1 MDCSVT
7 SSKTLENRSR
17 SQAQPVALPLK
28 AWLVLGGFAL
38 VVALLGGSSRPDAF
52 QIAILRPAAAL
63 FLIPALWHVR
73 LEAVREACL
82 PAILL
87 GLLAAWMAL
96 QLVPLPPSL
105 WQSLP
110 ERAAVAEI
118 DALLGS
124 PERWRPLSLVPSRT
138 INALASLVVPASAI
152 LLALAYRMTGFH
164 LLILFAGVGVFD
176 AVLGLGQVLA
186 GRSSMLYFYEV
197 TNRGSPVGILANENH
212 SAVLSAL
219 TLLVIARLSIR
230 APEQGVP
237 AWIRLASAPAYAT
250 VLLAI
255 LVSGSRAGLSLAALA
270 LIVTALMVWS
280 MTRHGMKSDRRVRGQ
295 GVPAL
300 RPRVILGAFFAAIAL
315 TITAFVLLER
325 TPAFEDLLARN
336 AFEDL
341 RARIWPILAEMM
353 STFWV
358 LGSGFGSFEEVYHIF
373 EPTTLLLPSYVNQA
387 HNDWA
392 QLVIEGGVPALAL
405 LAILLGWIVTTVAR
419 MVMADSRYTMLALF
433 WMAIFAILAAASI
446 VDYPLRTPIFQAAA
460 LWLLVILAQ
469 DRSAQ
474 K

>member
-1 MDCSVT
+1 MT
-7 SSKTLENRSR
+7 ASKTLENRSR
-17 SQAQPVALPLK
+17 SQAPPVALSPE
-28 AWLVLGGFAL
+28 AWLVVGGFAL

-63 FLIPALWHVR
+63 FLIPALWHLR
-73 LEAVREACL
+73 LEAVREAAV

-105 WQSLP
+105 WHSLP
-110 ERAAVAEI
+110 ERAVVAEI
-118 DALLGS
+118 DELLGD
-124 PERWRPLSLVPSRT
+124 PDRWRPLSLVPSRT
-138 INALASLVVPASAI
+138 INALASLVVPISAL
-152 LLALAYRMTGFH
+152 LLALAYRMAGFH
-164 LLILFAGVGVFD
+164 LLILLAGAGVFD
-176 AVLGLGQVLA
+176 AVLGLGQVLT
-186 GRSSMLYFYEV
+186 GLSSVLYFYEV

-212 SAVLSAL
+212 AAVLSAL
-219 TLLVIARLSIR
+219 TLLVIARLAIR
-230 APEQGVP
+230 TPTHGAPT
-237 AWIRLASAPAYAT
+237 WIRLASAPAYGT

-280 MTRHGMKSDRRVRGQ
+280 TSRQGKESDRRMRETYVPVRS
-295 GVPAL
+295 
-300 RPRVILGAFFAAIAL
+300 PRLFLWAFVAAIAL
-315 TITAFVLLER
+315 TIAAFVLLER
-325 TPAFEDLLARN
+325 TPAFEDIFARN

-341 RARIWPILAEMM
+341 RARIWPTLAEMM

-373 EPTTLLLPSYVNQA
+373 EPTALLLPSYVNQA

-405 LAILLGWIVTTVAR
+405 LVILLGWIVTTVAR
-419 MVMADSRYTMLALF
+419 MGKADGSSTMLALF
-433 WMAIFAILAAASI
+433 WMAILAILAAASI
-446 VDYPLRTPIFQAAA
+446 VDYPLRTPIFQA
-460 LWLLVILAQ
+460 LGVWLLVVLAQ
-469 DRSAQ
+469 DRRAQ